1 VVYNFVVATLILS
14 VGLDQERTSI
24 GILGQS
30 TEECKIYASMD
41 EDSEILWSLKAYQ
54 YITINKT
61 MSEKWYGVLL
71 QNGKTGFIPKKSV
84 TELPYEVEVPKN
96 YKFHEKSLE
105 AERAS
110 RILPRSE
117 INLAYFTGT
126 YRTEKREVEEKLPNA
141 SREEVDLL
149 LNKFVFKSNRTFTA
163 TMSGDKFSG
172 TFTFNGKESRL
183 FLTVTHANGKKL
195 YSSQLVAGLVKTNG
209 KRKFVHLTGIDVW
222 LEKY

>member
-1 VVYNFVVATLILS
+1 MVCNFVVAALILS
-14 VGLDQERTSI
+14 AELDQERISV

-30 TEECKIYASMD
+30 IEECKIYSSMD
-41 EDSEILWSLKAYQ
+41 ENSKILWHLKAYQ
-54 YITINKT
+54 DIIINKT

-71 QNGKTGFIPKKSV
+71 QNGKTGFILKKSV
-84 TELPYEVEVPKN
+84 AEFPYEVELPKN

-105 AERAS
+105 TERAS

-117 INLAYFTGT
+117 INLAYLTGT
-126 YRTEKREVEEKLPNA
+126 YRTEKREVEEMLPNA
-141 SREEVDLL
+141 SKEEVDLL

-172 TFTFNGKESRL
+172 TFSFNGKESRL

-195 YSSQLVAGLVKTNG
+195 YNSQLVAGFVKTNG
-209 KRKFVHLTGIDVW
+209 KRKFVHLTGVDVW